1 MQTFCVPALRANH
14 ACDASRHLRATGYGE
29 AACHQ
34 SLGEPASP
42 RGVTIADLDE
52 DDIQLTV
59 DNAVALGRLE
69 RLKRRTTKAV
79 LTGLG
84 VIVEGK
90 LINAAVALY
99 GRTQQLQSLYPQCAS
114 ASPGSAARTG
124 WATSAITGSIGGT
137 PSPWGMHGAHYEYYH
152 DDGCECYV
160 LEVWPVAF
168 EDPQP
173 EGGYRQDT
181 ENVVC
186 YEFAEF
192 EFSETI
198 KLVSLEHLHFSQR
211 REIFEIGWNEMGQD
225 LELRVHLVPQEI
237 DDS

>member
-1 MQTFCVPALRANH
+1 
-14 ACDASRHLRATGYGE
+14 
-29 AACHQ
+29 
-34 SLGEPASP
+34 
-42 RGVTIADLDE
+42 
-52 DDIQLTV
+52 
-59 DNAVALGRLE
+59 
-69 RLKRRTTKAV
+69 
-79 LTGLG
+79 
-84 VIVEGK
+84 
-90 LINAAVALY
+90 
-99 GRTQQLQSLYPQCAS
+99 
-114 ASPGSAARTG
+114 
-124 WATSAITGSIGGT
+124 
-137 PSPWGMHGAHYEYYH
+137 MHGAHYEYYH

-237 DDS
+237 DDSSPQKGMSWARSQNGCIGNWHRNHITSRPKHPSGVLANRCRVVLRTFGR

>member
-1 MQTFCVPALRANH
+1 MKPDDT
-14 ACDASRHLRATGYGE
+14 
-29 AACHQ
+29 
-34 SLGEPASP
+34 
-42 RGVTIADLDE
+42 TIKD
-52 DDIQLTV
+52 
-59 DNAVALGRLE
+59 RLE
-69 RLKRRTTKAV
+69 EV
-79 LTGLG
+79 
-84 VIVEGK
+84 
-90 LINAAVALY
+90 
-99 GRTQQLQSLYPQCAS
+99 LQSIVCPVSGC
-114 ASPGSAARTG
+114 
-124 WATSAITGSIGGT
+124 
-137 PSPWGMHGAHYEYYH
+137 WGMHGAHYEYYH

-160 LEVWPVAF
+160 LEVWPLAF

-173 EGGYRQDT
+173 EGGNRQDT